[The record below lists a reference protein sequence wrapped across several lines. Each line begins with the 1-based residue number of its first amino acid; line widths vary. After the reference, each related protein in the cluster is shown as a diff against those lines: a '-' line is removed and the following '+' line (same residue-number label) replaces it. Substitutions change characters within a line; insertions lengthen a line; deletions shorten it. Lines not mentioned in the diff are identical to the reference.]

1 MMKIPCSKEEKKK
14 GLENCHKSQS
24 FFNGINLM
32 QVPGPGGDK
41 TQTLSTNMAD
51 SQSRVNNILFYISH
65 TKKVFKKVGGIS
77 CPRSGFH
84 FNCQFSSL

>member
-1 MMKIPCSKEEKKK
+1 MKIPCSKEEKKK

-41 TQTLSTNMAD
+41 TQTLSTDMAD
-51 SQSRVNNILFYISH
+51 SQSRVSQILFIYL
-65 TKKVFKKVGGIS
+65 TPKKVFK
-77 CPRSGFH
+77 
-84 FNCQFSSL
+84 